1 MSQAKS
7 ASQYAK
13 AWDNHINELHH
24 NLCWD
29 LIDKQTAD
37 ESAELEAALKIYRKY
52 ITKAA
57 LENFPI
63 TARINITEE
72 QVRDLMDRS

>member
-13 AWDNHINELHH
+13 AWNNHINELDH

-29 LIDKQTAD
+29 LMDKQTAA
-37 ESAELEAALKIYRKY
+37 ESAELESALRIYRKY